1 MSTKETKSA
10 LPEIK
15 PAVRA
20 AADAIIANVKAN
32 DTFDTKGGSAKAAKE
47 AYVGAL
53 PEGQTEASI
62 QQVREI
68 DTNWMAGTALAA
80 KELGMEAMKKN
91 KALEHFSLTVAA
103 TGKDAFEAQ
112 FTKSKQVPNR
122 LADGTTDGTKE
133 QFGSVTARFDMYGAG
148 NRGQLKAVKEHAKAD
163 ALAAYGK

>member
-1 MSTKETKSA
+1 MSTKETKSS

-15 PAVRA
+15 PAVRSV
-20 AADAIIANVKAN
+20 ADTIIANVKAG
-32 DTFDTKGGSAKAAKE
+32 DTFDTKGGSAKASKDAF
-47 AYVGAL
+47 VSAL
-53 PEGQTEASI
+53 PEGHTEESV
-62 QQVREI
+62 QQIREN
-68 DTNWMAGTALAA
+68 DTNWLAGTALAA

-91 KALEHFSLTVAA
+91 KALDHFSLTVAA
-103 TGKDAFEAQ
+103 TGKDSFEAQ

-133 QFGSVTARFDMYGAG
+133 QFGSVSARFDMYGAG